1 MKIKITKQDKE
12 IEGSLEEG
20 FVRPF
25 GTSAHIPIGKKHL
38 GKVLPI
44 IIPETPQYSWL
55 LKDFEKDQMIDDAK
69 EIILEKNGELEHLR
83 LGLLEDLQGDQFDLS
98 SLMKIT
104 SILEDENEDD
114 EIAKKIRNL
123 YPSGDL

>member
-25 GTSAHIPIGKKHL
+25 GTSAHIPFSKKHL